1 MVSSVSFGQR
11 FGVYDNVNLDAPQA
25 NSRQQAPTANH
36 PRYEEPKKK
45 SSTGKIIAGVVGTAI
60 AAVALLAL
68 GKKFDIFSVEKLA
81 KATEG
86 FKDQKWISW
95 AKKPVKAVMNGLD
108 TAGGW
113 IMQKGEAFITWGKSL
128 LGKAPE
134 KAEAVA
140 EEAAAIIA

>member
-1 MVSSVSFGQR
+1 MVSSVSFGQ
-11 FGVYDNVNLDAPQA
+11 GVGVFERPNLDAPQT
-25 NSRQQAPTANH
+25 NSRQQAPMANH
-36 PRYEEPKKK
+36 PVYEEPKKK

-68 GKKFDIFSVEKLA
+68 GKKFDVFSVEKLA
-81 KATEG
+81 KATES
-86 FKDQKWISW
+86 FKDSKWISW

-108 TAGGW
+108 AAGGW
-113 IMQKGEAFITWGKSL
+113 INNKAEAVWNWGKNLIS
-128 LGKAPE
+128 KPE

>member
-11 FGVYDNVNLDAPQA
+11 VGVFERPNFDAPQT
-25 NSRQQAPTANH
+25 NSRQQAPMANH
-36 PRYEEPKKK
+36 PVYEEPKKK

-60 AAVALLAL
+60 AAVGLLAL
-68 GKKFDIFSVEKLA
+68 GKKFNVFNVEKLA
-81 KATEG
+81 KLTES

-95 AKKPVKAVMNGLD
+95 AKKPVKAVMNALD
-108 TAGGW
+108 NAGGW
-113 IMQKGEAFITWGKSL
+113 INNKAEAVWNWGKNL
-128 LGKAPE
+128 IKPG